1 MELAADLADRPRG
14 DKLGPV
20 TLPTTGH
27 RDQEAAL
34 AFTPGGSGGS
44 GSTLARAK
52 ALHRAGQ
59 REEAL
64 AAYRAAVREKPSDP
78 TRHYLL
84 GMCLLELGQLADG
97 RQAMKRVISL
107 APRHGPAHFALGKA
121 AMHESDA
128 PTAERHLKTALRC
141 EPELMVGYVE
151 LGNLY
156 VAMGRTEEARAVL
169 RQGLERRQD
178 HAGLQANYG
187 NVLYQLGDRRAAI
200 DAWRA
205 ALKLDPNM
213 ATAHASLGLA
223 LRALGHREEAIA
235 ALERAVELQ
244 PNVPEHRFN
253 LALSYMH
260 RRRYRE
266 ASEALLAA
274 EPMMRDTRRAR
285 VHRARACQSM
295 CDWDGLDALMPEL
308 LAEVE
313 EARAGH
319 TCYLTPFATL
329 SLPLDQAA
337 RSIVARN
344 HAAETE
350 ALALKFRPSGPFA
363 HERKPQKQAGERLRI
378 GYISSDYCDHA
389 IGHLVAGIFGAHD
402 RDRFELFGYSIGP
415 DDGSP
420 WRKRAESGF
429 DRFIDLQPVGD
440 ASAAE
445 RINADGVDVL
455 IDLNGFTA
463 LSRPA
468 ILAMRPA
475 PVQATWTG
483 TAGTTGA
490 KFFDY
495 VLTDRLMTP
504 PAMQPFYE
512 EHFCYLPGCYYPY
525 DGETEIAPATVTRAD
540 EGLPE
545 SAIVLACFCAH
556 YKIDRASFASWC
568 ETLRAVPE
576 AVLWLLGESPEG
588 EANLRAAAE
597 AAGVNPARLIFAAR
611 KPRADHMA
619 RLSLADL
626 ALETFIYGAHT
637 TAADVLRAGVPMLT
651 RLGPDFPSR
660 VAASVLTSVGLPEL
674 IAPDIEGCTQLAT
687 QLAADRAQLAA
698 LRTKV
703 KGLIGSAPIFDTKRL
718 VRGVEKACDAM
729 WARYAAGE
737 VPAIIDLS
745 EPPYAK

>member
-1 MELAADLADRPRG
+1 MARSRYQRPGNRQ
-14 DKLGPV
+14 
-20 TLPTTGH
+20 
-27 RDQEAAL
+27 QEAAL

-64 AAYRAAVREKPSDP
+64 AAYRAAVRENPSDP

-128 PTAERHLKTALRC
+128 QTAERHLKTALRC
-141 EPELMVGYVE
+141 EPDLMVGYVE

-156 VAMGRTEEARAVL
+156 VALGRTDDARAIL
-169 RQGLERRQD
+169 RQGLEHRQD

-187 NVLYQLGDRRAAI
+187 NVLYQLGDRRAAV

-223 LRALGHREEAIA
+223 LRGFGHREEAIA

-244 PNVPEHRFN
+244 PNAPEHRFN
-253 LALSYMH
+253 LALSYMQ

-266 ASEALLAA
+266 ARDALLAA
-274 EPMMRDTRRAR
+274 EPMMRDTRRSR

-295 CDWDGLDALMPEL
+295 CDWDGLDALMPDL
-308 LAEVE
+308 MAEVE
-313 EARAGH
+313 AAQNGQS
-319 TCYLTPFATL
+319 CYLTPFATL
-329 SLPLDQAA
+329 SLPFDLSI
-337 RSIVARN
+337 RSAVARR

-350 ALALKFRPSGPFA
+350 ATAQRLRPAGRFA
-363 HERKPQKQAGERLRI
+363 HENFAKRRERLRI
-378 GYISSDYCDHA
+378 GYLSSDFCDHPM
-389 IGHLVAGIFGAHD
+389 GHLIAGLFRSHD
-402 RDRFELFGYSIGP
+402 RAGFEVFAYSIGP

-420 WRKRAESGF
+420 WRKRIEAGV
-429 DRFIDLQPVGD
+429 DHFIDLQPLGD
-440 ASAAE
+440 AAAAE
-445 RINADGVDVL
+445 RIHDDGIDVL

-468 ILAMRPA
+468 ISAMGPA
-475 PVQATWTG
+475 PVQATWIG
-483 TAGTTGA
+483 TPGTTGA
-490 KFFDY
+490 AFFDY
-495 VLTDRLMTP
+495 VLTDRVITP
-504 PAMQPFYE
+504 PDLQPFYQ

-525 DGETEIAPATVTRAD
+525 DGDTEIAPASVTRAD

-545 SAIVLACFCAH
+545 NATVLACFCAH
-556 YKIDRASFASWC
+556 YKIDRTSFASWC
-568 ETLRAVPE
+568 ETLRAVPD

-588 EANLRAAAE
+588 EANLRAAAQ
-597 AAGVNPARLIFAAR
+597 AADVDPARLIFAAR
-611 KPRADHMA
+611 KPRTDHMA

-626 ALETFIYGAHT
+626 ALETFTYGAHT
-637 TAADVLRAGVPMLT
+637 TAADVLRAGVPMVT

-674 IAPDIEGCTQLAT
+674 IASDIEGCTKLAT
-687 QLAADRAQLAA
+687 ELAGDRARLAA
-698 LRTKV
+698 LRTKLA
-703 KGLIGSAPIFDTKRL
+703 GLIGSAPIFDTPRL
-718 VRGVEKACDAM
+718 VRGIERACEAM
-729 WARYAAGE
+729 WQRHMAGDT
-737 VPAIIDLS
+737 PSIIDLS
-745 EPPYAK
+745 EPPYAA